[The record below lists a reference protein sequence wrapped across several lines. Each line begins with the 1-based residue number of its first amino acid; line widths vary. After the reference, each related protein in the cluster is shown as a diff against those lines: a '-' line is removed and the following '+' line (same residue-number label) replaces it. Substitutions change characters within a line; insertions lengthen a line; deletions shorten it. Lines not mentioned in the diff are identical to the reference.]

1 MNERIKQ
8 LAERAHWLAIDIA
21 NDKESGEIDEDG
33 IVLEPDSSYDDDF
46 REKFAE
52 LIVQECIEV
61 ANTYQNVGGNC
72 YVHNMIAKQFGVEK

>member
-1 MNERIKQ
+1 MNDRIRE
-8 LAERAHWLAIDIA
+8 LAERAHWLAIDIV

-52 LIVQECIEV
+52 LIVREC
-61 ANTYQNVGGNC
+61 ATVGFEAVSNGDL
-72 YVHNMIAKQFGVEK
+72 VEDSILAHFGVEE